1 MTTDAS
7 EPIIPLT
14 DDPITYLLNN
24 PVGGA
29 GMAQTGDLMTE
40 LPKDTAFWDF
50 EKVPV
55 LGDIYTRH
63 ASWALLHLA
72 EITLSID
79 LNIATLAYFYYLKV
93 AQGNFVF
100 DELDFQDDPK
110 LVRILSLA
118 MKMYNVQ
125 QEDKMYT
132 DYIADVLLEEWPQ
145 EK

>member
-1 MTTDAS
+1 
-7 EPIIPLT
+7 
-14 DDPITYLLNN
+14 
-24 PVGGA
+24 
-29 GMAQTGDLMTE
+29 MAQTGDLMTE
-40 LPKDTAFWDF
+40 LPKDTSFWDF

-55 LGDIYTRH
+55 LGDIYARH

-132 DYIADVLLEEWPQ
+132 DYIADLLLEEWPQ